1 MNLEGTIFWQV
12 KDVPLM
18 INVTS
23 DPEGDIW
30 HHARS
35 ALIQAISANTLQA
48 FMKNF
53 NNISQE
59 ASLKEAADGFYSG
72 RGTKLNR
79 MELTK
84 FETTDEDTKVI
95 LQKIIQES
103 TNRVNRLQKQKG
115 ENEVKAAELAA
126 EILLEQQKTQ
136 FINAQASNK
145 RLEAKMQGEAAGMT
159 LMRAADSF
167 IGGLNETVDNVT
179 ARVEMYKLH
188 ETLTGHN

>member
-115 ENEVKAAELAA
+115 ENDVKAAELAA
-126 EILLEQQKTQ
+126 QIVLERERADLIKS
-136 FINAQASNK
+136 QADNL
-145 RLEAKMQGEAAGMT
+145 RLEAKMQGEAAGVT

-167 IGGLNETVDNVT
+167 IDGLNGTVDNVT
-179 ARVEMYKLH
+179 SRIELYKLH
-188 ETLTGHN
+188 ESLKG